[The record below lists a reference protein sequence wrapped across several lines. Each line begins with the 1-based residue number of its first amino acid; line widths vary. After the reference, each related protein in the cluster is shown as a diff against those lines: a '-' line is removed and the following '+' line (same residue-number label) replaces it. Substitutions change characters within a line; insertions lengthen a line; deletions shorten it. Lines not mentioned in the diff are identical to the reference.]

1 MAQGCLSPCSCLWKG
16 DTLRAALLPCCSW
29 FADDLSVA
37 VLDGSLGHVQG
48 VLDSGECSQQQKDE
62 ALELAAMLGR
72 VQLMRLLLQHGAD
85 PTARGAA
92 AVAWA
97 EKHQG
102 QPQVSATLQA
112 GLAALSAPRSGSNSS
127 SGSSS
132 GSAGLLSV
140 AAWCRGL
147 QKELSGLR
155 SPNTPRPRL
164 RSLQQFLEAANSLEQ
179 RTVANLLAQL
189 QQDWPELFPAR
200 LSGYDIFTPKGAAGA
215 ASGPAWG
222 TRWSAN
228 GRAATPGPG
237 TAPLR
242 DKARNG
248 SLLC

>member
-1 MAQGCLSPCSCLWKG
+1 
-16 DTLRAALLPCCSW
+16 
-29 FADDLSVA
+29 VA
-37 VLDGSLGHVQG
+37 VLDGSLGYVQG

-72 VQLMRLLLQHGAD
+72 VQLLRLLLQRGAD

-97 EKHQG
+97 EQRQG
-102 QPQVSATLQA
+102 QPELSATLQA
-112 GLAALSAPRSGSNSS
+112 GLAALSAPCSS

-147 QKELSGLR
+147 HKELSGLR
-155 SPNTPRPRL
+155 SPNTPDPQL
-164 RSLQQFLEAANSLEQ
+164 QSLQQFLGAANSPEQ

-189 QQDWPELFPAR
+189 QQEWPELFPAWH
-200 LSGYDIFTPKGAAGA
+200 SSWNISTTEGAAAA
-215 ASGPAWG
+215 ASGPAQGDPPAG
-222 TRWSAN
+222 TLGQEQKSA
-228 GRAATPGPG
+228 GARAATPGPD

-242 DKARNG
+242 AQARG
-248 SLLC
+248 QK